1 MRFILILGLLLT
13 ATPSLA
19 KSRIYVVDGDS
30 IFIGERE
37 IRLSGIDA
45 PEYHQPC
52 YDADGETYLC
62 GQKSREAL
70 ITLINDTLDCREVA
84 RDRYHRSVSICTVDG
99 ADINRQMVELGWA
112 VAYDRYTK
120 DYVATEKQARK
131 ARRGIW
137 RGRFMQ
143 PELYRTLNRK

>member
-1 MRFILILGLLLT
+1 MRFILIMGLLLT
-13 ATPSLA
+13 ATPGLA

-45 PEYHQPC
+45 PEYHQLC
-52 YDADGETYLC
+52 YDADGKTYLC

-70 ITLINDTLDCREVA
+70 IALINDTLDCREVA

-120 DYVATEKQARK
+120 DYVAAEKQARK

-137 RGRFMQ
+137 RGRFMK